1 MITYCSLYVTFQ
13 KVKEIKSVNN
23 YWTHAREEY
32 EIIKMQD
39 HYLSGL
45 MIDYEKLNKAH

>member
-23 YWTHAREEY
+23 YRAHAREEY

-39 HYLSGL
+39 HLSGV